1 MKLRDGMGCGF
12 GAVAVSTVVSDCLGV
27 SRLGGEKGVETLV
40 ET

>member
-1 MKLRDGMGCGF
+1 MKLRDGLGCGF
-12 GAVAVSTVVSDCLGV
+12 GAVAVVVFDCLGV